1 MPATANPHPLPDT
14 PRAPLRG
21 LWLPL
26 ITPFR
31 PDGALDLDALKRLV
45 RHYRGSG
52 IAGWVVCGSTGEAA
66 ALAPD
71 EQLDTLRTVLDHA
84 DGLPVVMGV
93 PGNHL
98 GQAVDW
104 VHTLADFPLA
114 GVLASAPPYIRP
126 SQAGLLQWFTT
137 LADAAQ
143 APLVLYD
150 IPYRTGAH
158 IDIDTLLTLAAH
170 PNIHAIKDCGGD
182 MAKTQALIAHGGLQV
197 LAGDED
203 ALLPTL
209 ALGGAGAILA
219 AAHLHTGAFVEVMA
233 AVAAGR
239 LEAAHTGWQAL
250 RPLVEAA
257 YAEPNPAAFKWAL
270 AEQGLVSPTLRAPM
284 TPLSPAGAA
293 RMRSVLSRP

>member
-1 MPATANPHPLPDT
+1 MPTTATTHPSPNT
-14 PRAPLRG
+14 ARARLRG

-26 ITPFR
+26 ITPFQ
-31 PDGALDLDALKRLV
+31 PDGALDHEALKRLV

-52 IAGWVVCGSTGEAA
+52 IAGFVVCGSTGEAA
-66 ALAPD
+66 ALEPD
-71 EQLDTLRTVLDHA
+71 EQLETLRTVLAHA
-84 DGLPVVMGV
+84 DGLPVMMGV

-98 GQAVDW
+98 GRATAW
-104 VHTLADFPLA
+104 VRALGDFALA
-114 GVLASAPPYIRP
+114 GLLASAPPYIRP

-137 LADAAQ
+137 LADAAR

-158 IDIDTLLTLAAH
+158 IDTGTLLTLADH

-182 MAKTQALIAHGGLQV
+182 LGKTQALIAHGGLQV

-203 ALLPTL
+203 ALLSTL
-209 ALGGAGAILA
+209 AQGGTGAILA
-219 AAHLHTGAFVEVMA
+219 AAHLRTADFVRLMD

-239 LEAAHTGWQAL
+239 LSEAHALWRAL
-250 RPLVEAA
+250 RPLVDAA

-270 AEQGLVSPTLRAPM
+270 ARQGLVHDTLRPPM
-284 TPLSPAGAA
+284 TALSPAGVE
-293 RMRSVLSRP
+293 RMLAVL

>member
-1 MPATANPHPLPDT
+1 MPATATSHTSPDT
-14 PRAPLRG
+14 SRALLRG

-31 PDGALDLDALKRLV
+31 SDGALDHEALKRLV

-52 IAGWVVCGSTGEAA
+52 IAGFVVCGSTGEAA
-66 ALAPD
+66 ALDPD

-84 DGLPVVMGV
+84 DGLPVMMGV

-98 GQAVDW
+98 GRATAW
-104 VHTLADFPLA
+104 VRAKGDFPLA
-114 GVLASAPPYIRP
+114 GLLASAPPYIRP
-126 SQAGLLQWFTT
+126 SQAGLLQWFST

-158 IDIDTLLTLAAH
+158 IDTDTLLVLADH
-170 PNIHAIKDCGGD
+170 PNIQAIKDCGGD
-182 MAKTQALIAHGGLQV
+182 LGKTQALIAHGGLQV

-203 ALLPTL
+203 ALISTL
-209 ALGGAGAILA
+209 AQGGAGAILA
-219 AAHLHTGAFVEVMA
+219 ATHLRTADFVRLME
-233 AVAAGR
+233 AVSTGR
-239 LEAAHTGWQAL
+239 LAEAHALWRAL
-250 RPLVEAA
+250 RPLVDAA

-270 AEQGLVSPTLRAPM
+270 AQQGLVHNTLRAPM
-284 TPLSPAGAA
+284 TALSPVGVE
-293 RMRSVLSRP
+293 RMRGVM